1 MYAAHQEESRGPF
14 FSKTQ
19 QSTLVD
25 RQELDLIWLF
35 NWEVNI
41 CRGSGACGLRERMT
55 TCWVYP
61 DRCMTH
67 VFYLNFK
74 LVPRLQYPDE
84 TRKFSCFFFSL
95 GILIWCNSGSGLA
108 LLSLSL
114 SLSLI
119 SFHSARS
126 SWWLVSPVWFSFWS
140 AQAGA

>member
-1 MYAAHQEESRGPF
+1 
-14 FSKTQ
+14 
-19 QSTLVD
+19 
-25 RQELDLIWLF
+25 
-35 NWEVNI
+35 
-41 CRGSGACGLRERMT
+41 MT

-114 SLSLI
+114 SLSL
-119 SFHSARS
+119 SFLFTQLDRLDGWSLLFGFHSGQ
-126 SWWLVSPVWFSFWS
+126 LKPVLNY
-140 AQAGA
+140 QLG